1 MGLRVVS
8 SHNLEIE
15 DKTTLLLQCT
25 VEPDPQ
31 NLASALLEGA
41 WEVDESWS
49 LQLAQELEPEAE
61 ATQTLS
67 FYRNDSIA
75 DILPAEVCQY
85 YPQRIYMA
93 GELSW
98 ERKDGSSNGKNT
110 VFLISTSPDIYY
122 CCLCNSVALHSS
134 DQVRQSSS
142 GVL

>member
-1 MGLRVVS
+1 MINNKKNS
-8 SHNLEIE
+8 
-15 DKTTLLLQCT
+15 TLLKVVQLQCT

-75 DILPAEVCQY
+75 DILPAEVCQ
-85 YPQRIYMA
+85 
-93 GELSW
+93 
-98 ERKDGSSNGKNT
+98 
-110 VFLISTSPDIYY
+110 
-122 CCLCNSVALHSS
+122 
-134 DQVRQSSS
+134 
-142 GVL
+142 

>member
-1 MGLRVVS
+1 MINNKKNSSLLKVVP
-8 SHNLEIE
+8 
-15 DKTTLLLQCT
+15 LQCT

-98 ERKDGSSNGKNT
+98 ERKDGSSNGKNPQFHYLFLSFILA
-110 VFLISTSPDIYY
+110 VF
-122 CCLCNSVALHSS
+122 SVALHPV

>member
-1 MGLRVVS
+1 M
-8 SHNLEIE
+8 
-15 DKTTLLLQCT
+15 
-25 VEPDPQ
+25 EPDPQ

-49 LQLAQELEPEAE
+49 LQLAGELEPEAE

-93 GELSW
+93 GELTW

-110 VFLISTSPDIYY
+110 AFLTSTSPDIIVVFV
-122 CCLCNSVALHSS
+122 SVALHPV

>member
-1 MGLRVVS
+1 MIKL
-8 SHNLEIE
+8 L
-15 DKTTLLLQCT
+15 TLLLQCR

-49 LQLAQELEPEAE
+49 LQLAGELEPEAE

-75 DILPAEVCQY
+75 DLLPAEVCQY

-93 GELSW
+93 GELTW

-110 VFLISTSPDIYY
+110 AFFISTSPDIYY

>member
-1 MGLRVVS
+1 M
-8 SHNLEIE
+8 
-15 DKTTLLLQCT
+15 K
-25 VEPDPQ
+25 PDPQ

-49 LQLAQELEPEAE
+49 LQLAGELEPEAE

-98 ERKDGSSNGKNT
+98 ERKDGSSNGKKRIHN
-110 VFLISTSPDIYY
+110 FL
-122 CCLCNSVALHSS
+122 NS
-134 DQVRQSSS
+134 
-142 GVL
+142 

>member
-1 MGLRVVS
+1 M
-8 SHNLEIE
+8 
-15 DKTTLLLQCT
+15 
-25 VEPDPQ
+25 EPDPQ

-49 LQLAQELEPEAE
+49 LQLAGELEPEAE

-98 ERKDGSSNGKNT
+98 ERKDGSSNGKNPQFHYLFLPFFLLCLVWPFILLT
-110 VFLISTSPDIYY
+110 KSGNPHLVFYDLE
-122 CCLCNSVALHSS
+122 
-134 DQVRQSSS
+134 QVK
-142 GVL
+142 L

>member
-1 MGLRVVS
+1 M
-8 SHNLEIE
+8 
-15 DKTTLLLQCT
+15 
-25 VEPDPQ
+25 EPDPQ

-110 VFLISTSPDIYY
+110 AFFISTSPDIYY